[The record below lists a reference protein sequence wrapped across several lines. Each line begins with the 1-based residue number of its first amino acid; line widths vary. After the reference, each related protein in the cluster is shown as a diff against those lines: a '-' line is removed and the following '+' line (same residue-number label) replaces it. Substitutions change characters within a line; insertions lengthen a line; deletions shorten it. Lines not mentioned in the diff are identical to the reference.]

1 MTLFFILFC
10 MCLVPFDK
18 ASTTLGSIEPPSFSY
33 ATLSLTMKV
42 RGWFPGPHSVF
53 SSVKGSEGILKDG
66 QSTSTRTSP
75 HQIGSIMA
83 LLAVFDEAQVLPPE
97 GSSEA
102 TRLVHALIQ
111 SQSAFLKSQNP
122 AVRKFFSQALRSYF
136 FDRATSVESNFY
148 SIGWNSEVLE
158 AIVLYTGYPNTWS
171 DLQLAKGLK
180 VFNVTREDLYE
191 IQVVFD
197 QARQR
202 FIRLNRDIHDVFR
215 LKRREMLGG

>member
-1 MTLFFILFC
+1 MTLFFIVFCLF
-10 MCLVPFDK
+10 LVPFDK
-18 ASTTLGSIEPPSFSY
+18 ASAARGSLEPPSFSFT
-33 ATLSLTMKV
+33 TLSLTMKV
-42 RGWFPGPHSVF
+42 RGWLPGPHFVPPH
-53 SSVKGSEGILKDG
+53 VKGSEGILKEI
-66 QSTSTRTSP
+66 QRTSTRTSSQ
-75 HQIGSIMA
+75 QIGSIMA

-136 FDRATSVESNFY
+136 FDRAASVESNFY

-158 AIVLYTGYPNTWS
+158 AVVLYTGYPNTWS
-171 DLQLAKGLK
+171 DPQLAKGLQT
-180 VFNVTREDLYE
+180 FHVTREDLYE
-191 IQVVFD
+191 IQVIFD

-202 FIRLNRDIHDVFR
+202 FIRFNRDIHDVFR
-215 LKRREMLGG
+215 LKRREMPGG